1 MKGIGRKVEGGRG
14 DFLHRETLDVE
25 LDGGTTLQNV
35 QRTSE
40 GGREGRADGRYE
52 GIGTGN

>member
-1 MKGIGRKVEGGRG
+1 M

-25 LDGGTTLQNV
+25 LDGRATLQHV

-40 GGREGRADGRYE
+40 GGREGGTDGRYE
-52 GIGTGN
+52 GVGTGY

>member
-1 MKGIGRKVEGGRG
+1 MKWIGRKVEGGRV
-14 DFLHRETLDVE
+14 DLLHREALDVE
-25 LDGGTTLQNV
+25 LDGRATLQHV

-52 GIGTGN
+52 GIRTGN